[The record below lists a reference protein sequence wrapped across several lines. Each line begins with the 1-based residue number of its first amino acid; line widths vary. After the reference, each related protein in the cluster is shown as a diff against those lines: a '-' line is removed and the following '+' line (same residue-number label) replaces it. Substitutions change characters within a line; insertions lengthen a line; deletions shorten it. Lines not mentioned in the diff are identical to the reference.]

1 MLPRNVRRLAR
12 RTASTADVPAVPS
25 LGLHAAA
32 ATGNMGLVEY
42 ALARGQPVN
51 SVLDGVLP
59 LHAACAGGS
68 EPVVKLLIDHGADNT
83 VIIGT
88 SGSTPLHF
96 AAANGNMNIVK
107 LLLRRGAIAD
117 RPDKHGITPEMV
129 ARQNG

>member
-1 MLPRNVRRLAR
+1 MSLRSVRRLVQHACPI
-12 RTASTADVPAVPS
+12 ADLCAVPS
-25 LGLHAAA
+25 FGLHAAA

-68 EPVVKLLIDHGADNT
+68 EPVVKLLIDHGADVNGPRPVSLPRRYSNEKNT

-96 AAANGNMNIVK
+96 AAANGN
-107 LLLRRGAIAD
+107 
-117 RPDKHGITPEMV
+117 
-129 ARQNG
+129 